1 MEALLLPPAQSSS
14 SVEAFMSPSFLLLLF
29 FLLPSLGTPHSASVP
44 PPQLL
49 AAGIFI
55 YQSELTWARFPEASS
70 AAGSPMQTVL
80 GTLLALECK
89 QLSFFCLVAQ
99 SHLPH
104 IQEFKSQGKSQEQS
118 GRGAPRPQGQGLHP
132 QPSAS
137 FMSPYPEQDML
148 RPLPF

>member
-1 MEALLLPPAQSSS
+1 MAAPVS
-14 SVEAFMSPSFLLLLF
+14 FSFLLLHIPQGIGSLPI
-29 FLLPSLGTPHSASVP
+29 LLLLVVPSPRNLDLAYVSS
-44 PPQLL
+44 PQLL

-55 YQSELTWARFPEASS
+55 YQSELTGGRFPEASS